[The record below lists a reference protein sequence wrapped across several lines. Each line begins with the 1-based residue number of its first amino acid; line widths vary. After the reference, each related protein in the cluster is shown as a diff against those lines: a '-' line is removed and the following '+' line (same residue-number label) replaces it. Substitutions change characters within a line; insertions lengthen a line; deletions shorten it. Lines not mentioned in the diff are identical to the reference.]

1 MKRNKFEEFLNQSN
15 SRIVIFGATGWLGRE
30 SLNLIKNYLKTDI
43 NSRLTLVASKSNK
56 IDLAG
61 TELPVIALDEFSSNT
76 KCDLFID
83 FSFITQ
89 EKMNVMGEKEY
100 VSQNSQLTQKV
111 ENYISETRPTYIYY
125 ASSGAAD
132 PNFLLNTKNP
142 SKKVYG
148 ELKAQA
154 ELTLKQISAEAG
166 SQLLIN
172 RIWSITGSQMLEP
185 HKYAISDFIT
195 QAIRNKEIIIN
206 SSDQILRSY
215 IDSNDLL
222 DTCFNYLLDGN
233 SGLLNS
239 GGHRISL
246 LELANSVYK
255 GLRINKKLN
264 PNYVPKNSDE
274 DYYSPDSDLNEIAID
289 YGISFQD
296 IDKQIKN
303 TILAINS

>member
-1 MKRNKFEEFLNQSN
+1 MKSNKFEEFLNQSN
-15 SRIVIFGATGWLGRE
+15 SKIVIFGATGWLGRE

-43 NSRLTLVASKSNK
+43 NSRLTLVASKSNS

-61 TELPVIALDEFSSNT
+61 TKLPVIALDDFSKNT
-76 KCDLFID
+76 KCDLVID

-89 EKMNVMGEKEY
+89 EKMNLMGEKEY
-100 VSQNSQLTQKV
+100 VLQNSKLTQKI
-111 ENYISETRPTYIYY
+111 ENYISAARPTYIYY

-132 PNFLLNTKNP
+132 PYFLSNTKNT

-154 ELTLKQISAEAG
+154 ELTLKQISAEVG

-172 RIWSITGSQMLEP
+172 RIWSITGTQMLQP
-185 HKYAISDFIT
+185 YKYAIGDFVT
-195 QAIRNKEIIIN
+195 QAMKNKKIVIN

-255 GLRINKKLN
+255 VLGVNEKLTQ
-264 PNYVPKNSDE
+264 NYVPKNSDE
-274 DYYSPDSDLNEIAID
+274 DYYSPDSDLNYIAID